1 MATTAVTPTIN
12 SGSAIANSPVISDA
26 VLTPFNGLQKRISS
40 ITSSNTATSASEAE
54 KLRNWQE
61 AQNQKMMDFNA
72 AEAAKSRDW
81 QKMMSDTAHQREV
94 ADLQAAG
101 LNPILSAMNGNGAA
115 VTSGATASGTTS
127 SGAKGDPDTSETS
140 ALVSLLGTILNTQMQ
155 LNASNTSALANLAI
169 ADKYTGMSKIT
180 SDISAM
186 ATMSAA
192 GAAAAAARYGADQS
206 RAGALERQR
215 EQNDWDANHPNGIIQ
230 AVNGL
235 INGTQGFGLFNDG
248 QDNFWNRAKDFS
260 SKWYSDNNR
269 DKMYQNYK
277 DKGYYD

>member
-1 MATTAVTPTIN
+1 MAITAVTPTIN
-12 SGSAIANSPVISDA
+12 SGAAIANSPVISDSA
-26 VLTPFNGLQKRISS
+26 LTPFNGLQDRISS

-54 KLRNWQE
+54 KLRKWQE
-61 AQNQKMMDFNA
+61 VQNQKMMDFNA

-81 QKMMSDTAHQREV
+81 QKMMSDTAHQREI

-101 LNPILSAMNGNGAA
+101 LNPILSAMNGNGAS
-115 VTSGATASGTTS
+115 VTSGATASGATS
-127 SGAKGDPDTSETS
+127 SGAKGEPDTSETS

-155 LNASNTSALANLAI
+155 LNASNTSALTNLAI

-192 GAAAAAARYGADQS
+192 GAAAAASRYSADQN

-215 EQNDWDANHPNGIIQ
+215 EQNEWDANHPSGIIE
-230 AVNGL
+230 AINGL
-235 INGTQGFGLFNDG
+235 VAGSQGLGIFGDV
-248 QDNFWNRAKDFS
+248 QDNFWTRAQDFKD
-260 SKWYSDNNR
+260 KWYSDNNR
-269 DKMYQNYK
+269 DKMYSNYK